1 MRAGTDDQSEAR
13 GPGLGTGARSIAGL
27 DFRQFYAWRPAQN
40 VARRRAR
47 WHGIS
52 AEIHCVGSREPYEA
66 RGRYPVPALTF
77 CEHGRRKDGES
88 RIEGSPTSTVRTYI
102 AECCSVL
109 PVRKSGLGRSR
120 SCQLRP
126 RQSFLSLRTPS
137 SKVFLAVQGSICRRA
152 QCLRTLRSLRLP

>member
-88 RIEGSPTSTVRTYI
+88 RIEGSPTSTVRNV
-102 AECCSVL
+102 SVL

-152 QCLRTLRSLRLP
+152 QCLRTLRSSRLP